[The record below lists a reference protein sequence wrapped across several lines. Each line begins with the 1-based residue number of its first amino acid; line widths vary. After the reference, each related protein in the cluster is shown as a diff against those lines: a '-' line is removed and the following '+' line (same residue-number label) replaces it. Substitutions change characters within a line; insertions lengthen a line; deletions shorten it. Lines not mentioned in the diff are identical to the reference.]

1 MRRASTIRQ
10 RTALFE
16 EAAGIIESGYKVDLA
31 LSDVARAIA
40 TSRRQLQRAFREVG
54 ATTFRGYLAEVR
66 MRKAGELLASEPD
79 MTVRAIARD
88 VGYSQSAQF
97 AKAFRRHCGMSP
109 AEFRAR
115 TASQPAPSR
124 AKFRAAVGAGG

>member
-1 MRRASTIRQ
+1 LRRASTIRH

-16 EAAGIIESGYKVDLA
+16 EAAGIIESDYQVDLELA
-31 LSDVARAIA
+31 DVARAIA
-40 TSRRQLQRAFREVG
+40 TSRRQLQRAFQEVG
-54 ATTFRGYLAEVR
+54 ATTFRGYVAEVR

-88 VGYSQSAQF
+88 VGYSQPAQF

-109 AEFRAR
+109 AEFRAHA
-115 TASQPAPSR
+115 ASRPPPSR
-124 AKFRAAVGAGG
+124 ARFSAEVGAAG